1 MITEYIIIKNKKELD
16 YLKNINLK
24 NKKIIFLYPN
34 CFDNRLKNITTN
46 VRDILN
52 QEDHYQILKKVIFVK
67 KKFINELSKN
77 NNLNDANK
85 ANLRHFFLKTISSLF
100 YLLKL
105 LNKIQKL
112 YIYKSHKWQKVKS
125 EKKTI
130 NELLKDIYFNKR
142 LIDLGVP
149 NVRRENFLEE
159 KLNKIILFLIKKK
172 KIVMCSNYNY
182 NFKKIS
188 IDLYKKKKII
198 CISLDSKK
206 NFLINFLNNMVKIFN
221 PLKKD
226 IFLNFRPYIVKTYKL
241 ENEIKS
247 LISKLNNKE
256 INYYN
261 FGINKILANAVNY
274 QNEIIPFTKN
284 LFNILNVQLY
294 ISNHTRGIISP
305 VIAMVSK
312 ENKIK
317 SILIPHGTLSHNKNK
332 FINELMKEVAMGFVD
347 DNFSSQIICQSKIT
361 ENFLNSNFPKKIYK
375 KFNPIMW

>member
-46 VRDILN
+46 VRNILN

-67 KKFINELSKN
+67 KKFINELHKN

-105 LNKIQKL
+105 LNKIQKF

-159 KLNKIILFLIKKK
+159 KLN
-172 KIVMCSNYNY
+172 
-182 NFKKIS
+182 
-188 IDLYKKKKII
+188 
-198 CISLDSKK
+198 
-206 NFLINFLNNMVKIFN
+206 
-221 PLKKD
+221 
-226 IFLNFRPYIVKTYKL
+226 
-241 ENEIKS
+241 
-247 LISKLNNKE
+247 
-256 INYYN
+256 
-261 FGINKILANAVNY
+261 
-274 QNEIIPFTKN
+274 
-284 LFNILNVQLY
+284 
-294 ISNHTRGIISP
+294 
-305 VIAMVSK
+305 
-312 ENKIK
+312 
-317 SILIPHGTLSHNKNK
+317 
-332 FINELMKEVAMGFVD
+332 
-347 DNFSSQIICQSKIT
+347 
-361 ENFLNSNFPKKIYK
+361 
-375 KFNPIMW
+375 

>member
-34 CFDNRLKNITTN
+34 CFDNRLKNITIN
-46 VRDILN
+46 VRNILN

-105 LNKIQKL
+105 LNKIQKF

-159 KLNKIILFLIKKK
+159 KLNKIILYLIKKK
-172 KIVMCSNYNY
+172 KIVLCSNYND

-188 IDLYKKKKII
+188 IDLYKKKQIV

-226 IFLNFRPYIVKTYKL
+226 IFLNFRPCIVKTYKL

-332 FINELMKEVAMGFVD
+332 FINELMKEVAMGFVH